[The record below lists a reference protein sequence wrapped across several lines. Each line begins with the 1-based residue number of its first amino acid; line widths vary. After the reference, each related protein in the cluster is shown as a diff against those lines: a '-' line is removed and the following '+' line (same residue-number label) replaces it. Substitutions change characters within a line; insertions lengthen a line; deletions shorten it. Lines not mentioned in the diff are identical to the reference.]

1 MAKALLL
8 LFTALVIGA
17 GVQTKTINR
26 SELSLLS
33 KSKPNDV
40 LYSTEG
46 IASYYANA
54 FDGRTT
60 SNGEVFD
67 MEGLTAAHQSFPFNT
82 IARVTD
88 LMSGR
93 SVKVRINDRGPY
105 WENRIIDL
113 SRGAA
118 DEIRILDRGIAL
130 VKIDVIKWG
139 G

>member
-1 MAKALLL
+1 MAKALV
-8 LFTALVIGA
+8 LFFITLIIGA
-17 GVQTKTINR
+17 GEPSKTMNR

-33 KSKPNDV
+33 RSKHDDV

-88 LMSGR
+88 LVSGR
-93 SVKVRINDRGPY
+93 SVKVRINDRGPF

-118 DEIRILDRGIAL
+118 EEIGILDRGIAL

>member
-1 MAKALLL
+1 MTKALLL
-8 LFTALVIGA
+8 TFITFFIGA
-17 GVQTKTINR
+17 GVRSKTMNR
-26 SELSLLS
+26 SELSVLS
-33 KSKPNDV
+33 RSKPDGS
-40 LYSTEG
+40 LYTTEG
-46 IASYYANA
+46 IASYYADA

-67 MEGLTAAHQSFPFNT
+67 IGGLTAAHQSFPFNT

-88 LMSGR
+88 VLSGR
-93 SVKVRINDRGPY
+93 SVKVRINDRGPF

-118 DEIRILDRGIAL
+118 EQLGILDRGIAL

-139 G
+139 D

>member
-1 MAKALLL
+1 MGKALLL
-8 LFTALVIGA
+8 LFITLFVGA
-17 GVQTKTINR
+17 GLQSKTMNR
-26 SELSLLS
+26 SELSVLS
-33 KSKPNDV
+33 RSRHDDV

-46 IASYYANA
+46 IASYYADA

-60 SNGEVFD
+60 SSGEVFD
-67 MEGLTAAHQSFPFNT
+67 MDGLTAAHQSLPFNT

-93 SVKVRINDRGPY
+93 SVKVRINDRGPF

-118 DEIRILDRGIAL
+118 EKIGILDRGIAL